1 MSESK
6 LFNAL
11 REEDRQSSKGKK
23 GGGALRYVLIIG
35 ILILLGFNLLFV
47 DFGDDGGGHQPL
59 PDARIEPIQPAPG
72 QTGQPGQ
79 AGQIDRFVPDLG
91 SQPIEQGSADEGN
104 QARALIDN
112 VRSQGS
118 TADPQ
123 ALFAQAGNF
132 LQEGKLADAYLIY
145 FYLAKQGHGPA
156 TLALAEMADPAYYD
170 PKTSFY
176 EAPDFAQ
183 AHKWYLQAMM
193 LGENKAEAQLRDLK
207 LRVKAAAASGDEKA
221 RRLLVGW

>member
-47 DFGDDGGGHQPL
+47 DFGDDSGGH
-59 PDARIEPIQPAPG
+59 
-72 QTGQPGQ
+72 Q

-91 SQPIEQGSADEGN
+91 SQPIDQGSADEGN

-156 TLALAEMADPAYYD
+156 TLTLAEMADPAYYD
-170 PKTSFY
+170 PKSSFY

-207 LRVKAAAASGDEKA
+207 LRVKAAAANGDEKA